1 MSEIAPNGRRDIT
14 QFNPTLT
21 KERLATASAVA
32 ARAARLQ
39 DWPQLEAAVD
49 FIIDEQASFVEW
61 WDQTIGVR
69 RGLNRHTLDNADRG
83 SLSVAAVEAEDG
95 IRQQEVSRWRKDIA
109 KPDRYRERLIQAG
122 YRAAHLIPPENHRAE
137 GTGLNE
143 WFTPAM
149 YILAAR
155 QVMGG
160 IDLDP
165 ATHVEAQKTV
175 QATKFYTAAED
186 GLAQPWEG
194 RVWLN
199 PPYAQPAIEH
209 FVTKLVEEFGAGRV
223 SQAVLL
229 THNYTDTRWF
239 HIAAATAS
247 MLCFTRG
254 RIAFVDLD
262 GEPCAP
268 TQGQAFFYYGANTDA
283 FHQVFKDFGMVLCR
297 A

>member
-49 FIIDEQASFVEW
+49 FIIEEQTDFIAW
-61 WDQTIGVR
+61 WDANVR
-69 RGLNRHTLDNADRG
+69 RPGNQPNVQDHG
-83 SLSVAAVEAEDG
+83 HLSVAEIGADQGVSKQA
-95 IRQQEVSRWRKDIA
+95 ISRWRKETE
-109 KPDRYRERLIQAG
+109 KPDRYRERLIQSA
-122 YRAAHLIPPENHRAE
+122 YRAAHLVPPENHRALS
-137 GTGLNE
+137 TGEYE

-165 ATHVEAQKTV
+165 ATHAEAQKTV
-175 QATKFYTAAED
+175 QAERFYTAADD
-186 GLAQPWEG
+186 GLAQEWEG

-199 PPYAQPAIEH
+199 PPYVQPLIEH
-209 FVTKLVEEFGAGRV
+209 FAIKLVEEVGSGRV
-223 SQAVLL
+223 SQAILL

-239 HIAAATAS
+239 HIAAATSA
-247 MLCFTRG
+247 MICFTRG
-254 RIAFVDLD
+254 RIRFLD
-262 GEPCAP
+262 IDGDECNTP
-268 TQGQAFFYYGANTDA
+268 TQGQAFFYYGANVEGFA
-283 FHQVFKDFGMVLCR
+283 SVFRDFGLVLCR